1 MKSLAFLY
9 PGQGSQSLGM
19 GRFLYDEFKAVRDI
33 FAEASDSINLDIK
46 KLCFT
51 SDDATLALTENT
63 QPAIVTVSYATA
75 IVLKNEFGLIPT
87 ITAGHS
93 VGEYAAFAT
102 AEVISFATAIKAV
115 RLRGQAMQAAVPVG
129 QGGMM
134 ATLGLNEAQV
144 TFLCHYAEK
153 KSGHAPLQPA
163 NFNCDGQIVISGN
176 LDALHWLKDNF
187 KPDVLLENKLID
199 DVSQARRVKFIPLQV
214 SGPFHSSMMRPA
226 EEIMKTFFETVP
238 FNTAKIP
245 VIQNFV
251 ADKVTDSTQ
260 LKSNLI
266 HQISGPVKWTQSML
280 NLKNSGVTK
289 CIEVGNGQVLKGL
302 MKKIDSEF
310 FTVYNTNNLDE
321 IKAIPLN

>member
-1 MKSLAFLY
+1 MSLAFLY

-19 GRFLYDEFKAVRDI
+19 GRFLFDEFKVVRDV
-33 FAEASDSINLDIK
+33 FTEASDSINVDIK

-75 IVLKNEFGLIPT
+75 LVLKNEFGLIPS

-93 VGEYAAFAT
+93 VGEYAAFCT
-102 AEVISFATAIKAV
+102 AEIFPFSTAVKAV

-144 TFLCHYAEK
+144 TFLCDYAEK
-153 KSGHAPLQPA
+153 KSGFSPLQPA
-163 NFNCDGQIVISGN
+163 NFNCDGQIVISGK
-176 LDALHWLKDNF
+176 LEALHWLKDNF
-187 KPDVLLENKLID
+187 KPEILLENKLIN
-199 DVSQARRVKFIPLQV
+199 DVSEVRRVKFIPLQV
-214 SGPFHSSMMRPA
+214 SAPFHCSMMKPA
-226 EEIMKTFFETVP
+226 EEKMKAFFNGVTF
-238 FNTAKIP
+238 NNAKIP
-245 VIQNFV
+245 VIQNFI
-251 ADKVTDSTQ
+251 ADQVSDAAQ
-260 LKSNLI
+260 LKTNLI
-266 HQISGPVKWTQSML
+266 KQISGPVKWTQSML
-280 NLKNSGVTK
+280 NLKTFGTSK

-321 IKAIPLN
+321 IKAIPV